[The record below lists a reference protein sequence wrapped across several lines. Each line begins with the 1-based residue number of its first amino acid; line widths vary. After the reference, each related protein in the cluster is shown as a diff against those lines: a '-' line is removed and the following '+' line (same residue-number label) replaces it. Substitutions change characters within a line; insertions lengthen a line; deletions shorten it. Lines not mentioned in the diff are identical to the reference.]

1 MSAKPHQSRPI
12 ERIALFRAL
21 GDAGRLRL
29 LAICAE
35 EELSVSELAEI
46 LRDSQPQISR
56 RAAPFRQLGL
66 LKTRRDGTRVYL
78 RLAPD
83 AGLDPIVV
91 QALTEGRRLAMEDG
105 SFARMADVLQARE
118 DASRAFFDAPA
129 TEATADDHDSRRQE
143 PFLAHLG
150 ALSSLLPGHRLAV
163 DVGCGDGPLLELLAP
178 LFDRV
183 IGVDRS
189 PAQLARAAERVRAR
203 RLAHVR
209 LYNGGYDDVD
219 LIKEVD
225 GYGGADLVFAS
236 RVLHHA
242 ARPGEAMRSFERL
255 LSTNGRL
262 IVVDY
267 LPHDDESMRS
277 QGDVWLGLPP
287 KELDRLADEAGLRV
301 IAHATLNENYHPG
314 GPDAHLTWQVMTASP
329 KKEIATSRQAAS
341 TSQSN
346 GNEGKK
352 EEEQR

>member
-1 MSAKPHQSRPI
+1 MSAKPNRNRPI

-21 GDAGRLRL
+21 ADAGRLRL
-29 LAICAE
+29 LAICGE

-46 LRDSQPQISR
+46 LRDSQPQVSR
-56 RAAPFRQLGL
+56 RAAPLRQLGL
-66 LKTRRDGTRVYL
+66 LETRRDGTRAYL

-83 AGLDPIVV
+83 AEVDQIVA
-91 QALTEGRRLAMEDG
+91 QALIEGRRLAMEDG
-105 SFARMADVLQARE
+105 SFARMAGTLEARE
-118 DASRAFFDAPA
+118 DASRAFFDQEGAAGVPA
-129 TEATADDHDSRRQE
+129 LEANQAQE
-143 PFLAHLG
+143 PFLAHLS
-150 ALSSLLPGHRLAV
+150 ALSSLLPAHRLAV

-189 PAQLARAAERVRAR
+189 PARLARAQERVRAR

-225 GYGGADLVFAS
+225 AYGGADLVFAS

-255 LSTNGRL
+255 LSRNGRL

-267 LPHDDESMRS
+267 LPHDDESMRE
-277 QGDVWLGLPP
+277 QGDVWLGLLPE
-287 KELDRLADEAGLRV
+287 ELDRLAEEAGLDV
-301 IAHATLNENYHPG
+301 LAHTILKENYYPG
-314 GPDAHLTWQVMTASP
+314 GPDAHLTWQVVTASP
-329 KKEIATSRQAAS
+329 KTNRKDES
-341 TSQSN
+341 
-346 GNEGKK
+346 
-352 EEEQR
+352 